1 MAETEVFGDKLW
13 INGLIGSLGLTLLCQ
28 LLFMGGYKNFLSWI
42 FAVICLPVCVTLL
55 STSAGV
61 IVDVIK
67 VFFFPNTL

>member
-28 LLFMGGYKNFLSWI
+28 LLYMGGYKNFLSWI
-42 FAVICLPVCVTLL
+42 FALICLPVCVTLL